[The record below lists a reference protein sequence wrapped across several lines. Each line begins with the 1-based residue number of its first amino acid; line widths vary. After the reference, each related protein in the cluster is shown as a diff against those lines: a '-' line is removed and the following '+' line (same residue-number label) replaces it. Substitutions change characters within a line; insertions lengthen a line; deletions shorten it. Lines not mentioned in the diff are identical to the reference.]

1 VKKFQLG
8 GPSDFFRQQ
17 HDFCFSG
24 GLGVFVTYL
33 SVWFILIRLCVCV
46 CVGGLT
52 LFLFFLFWKDPYWL
66 AHQQFFGNIV
76 GRAPNRSSTSLEP
89 SCKIENKCA
98 PLQFYLF
105 SLYTWELNFGQ
116 TIWDHK
122 TQVPLGTSSGM
133 HLGTVWELNGNM
145 LGTHWVWGKMKKKT
159 KPSLPKIVC
168 HYFCPMLKAGAE
180 FWGQSVCVCVC
191 VCVMHILYIKYAKG
205 ILKWEIMQQI

>member
-1 VKKFQLG
+1 
-8 GPSDFFRQQ
+8 
-17 HDFCFSG
+17 
-24 GLGVFVTYL
+24 
-33 SVWFILIRLCVCV
+33 VCV

-159 KPSLPKIVC
+159 ISSQNCLSLFLSHAKGRGRI
-168 HYFCPMLKAGAE
+168 LGTK
-180 FWGQSVCVCVC
+180 CVCVC
-191 VCVMHILYIKYAKG
+191 VWCTYYISNMPKAFWSGK
-205 ILKWEIMQQI
+205 